1 MSVAERKQA
10 YFSKLG
16 KLLEGYSKV
25 LIVGADNVGSNQM
38 QRVRKSLRGKGVVLM
53 GKNTMVRKAIRGVA
67 ESNPKLQA
75 LLPYVKGNVGL
86 VFVQEDLSSVK
97 KIIAENKVAAPAK
110 IGALAPCD
118 VIVPAGPTGLEPTQ
132 TSFLQALNIASK
144 ISKGQIDI
152 VQDVKLIA
160 LGQKVGS
167 SEATLLAKLNIKP
180 FAYGLTI
187 LTVYDEGSIYDA
199 KILDMSDEDI
209 LGKFRSGVRNVA
221 SVSLATGYP
230 TLASLP
236 HSLIRGYKNIMS
248 IGLATEFSFP
258 QVDKLKNMLANPG
271 AFATTTTAV
280 APAESKGKPKEEAP
294 AKKEEPEEEE
304 DMGLGLFD

>member
-16 KLLEGYSKV
+16 KLLEEYSKV

-53 GKNTMVRKAIRGVA
+53 GKNTMVRKAVRGVA

-86 VFVQEDLSSVK
+86 IFVKDDLSAVK

-110 IGALAPCD
+110 IGSIAPCD
-118 VIVPAGPTGLEPTQ
+118 VIIPAGPTGLEPTQ

-152 VQDVKLIA
+152 SQDVKLISF
-160 LGQKVGS
+160 GQKVGS
-167 SEATLLAKLNIKP
+167 SEATLLGKLNIKP
-180 FAYGLTI
+180 FAYGLSI

-199 KILDMSDEDI
+199 KILDMSDDDI
-209 LGKFRSGVRNVA
+209 LAKFRAAVRNVA
-221 SVSLATGYP
+221 SVSLATNYP

-236 HSLIRGYKNIMS
+236 HSLIRGYKNVLS

-271 AFATTTTAV
+271 AFVTTTA
-280 APAESKGKPKEEAP
+280 APEAKGKPKEEAP
-294 AKKEEPEEEE
+294 AKKEEPAEEEE